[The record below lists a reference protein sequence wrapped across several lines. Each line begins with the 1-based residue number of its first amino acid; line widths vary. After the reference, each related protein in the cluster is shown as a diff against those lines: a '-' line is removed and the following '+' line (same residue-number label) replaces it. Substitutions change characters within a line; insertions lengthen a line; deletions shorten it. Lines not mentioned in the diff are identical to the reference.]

1 MAPSELIMKLRR
13 LTQAGMMDIKAA
25 LDEAGDNEEKAIEIL
40 RKHGEKVAF
49 KKQERDTKEGIIGVY
64 LHTTNK
70 TMAAV
75 ELLCETD
82 FVGRTD
88 EFKDLAHDLALH
100 VAAMSPHYLTPEQ
113 IPSDVVDKEKE
124 IYVAE
129 AEKLNRPPE
138 VTAKIIEGK
147 LNKLYDEV
155 CLMRQKFLK
164 DETKTIDQLIK
175 EYTAKLGEKIVLSN
189 FIRWQ
194 I

>member
-1 MAPSELIMKLRR
+1 
-13 LTQAGMMDIKAA
+13 MDIKSA
-25 LDEAGDNEEKAIEIL
+25 LDEAGGDEEKAIAIL
-40 RKHGEKVAF
+40 RTKGEKVAF
-49 KKQERDTKEGIIGVY
+49 KKQDRETKEGTIGIY

-88 EFKDLAHDLALH
+88 EFKTLAHDLALH
-100 VAAMSPHYLTPEQ
+100 VAAASPHYLTPEQ
-113 IPSDVVDKEKE
+113 VPEDIVEKE
-124 IYVAE
+124 RAIYTAE
-129 AEKLNRPPE
+129 AKKLNRPKE
-138 VTAKIIEGK
+138 VTEKIIEGK
-147 LNKLYDEV
+147 LAKLYDEI

-175 EYTAKLGEKIVLSN
+175 EYTAKLGEKIVLNN